1 MRRDPEHLERLIS
14 HALRNAPPKAAPT
27 NLERRVLGAL
37 SRRSSQSWWRK
48 DFAQWPVLARLAF
61 VGAGAGLLYLTL
73 GAPLWL
79 WESSRSALP
88 AEISWLQSLMQ
99 IFRVVVDHLPS
110 VFVFGALAALVMLY
124 ATLFGVGA
132 VAYRTLFANRETQR

>member
-1 MRRDPEHLERLIS
+1 MRRDPEQLERLIS
-14 HALRNAPPKAAPT
+14 HALRNAPPKAAPAS
-27 NLERRVLGAL
+27 LERRVLQAL
-37 SRRSSQSWWRK
+37 SRRSSESWWRK

-61 VGAGAGLLYLTL
+61 FGAGAGLLYLTL

-79 WESSRSALP
+79 LESSRGALP

-99 IFRVVVDHLPS
+99 IVRVVISHLPS
-110 VFVFGALAALVMLY
+110 VFVFGGLAALVMLY

>member
-1 MRRDPEHLERLIS
+1 
-14 HALRNAPPKAAPT
+14 
-27 NLERRVLGAL
+27 VLTAV

-48 DFAQWPVLARLAF
+48 DFAHWPVLARLAF

-99 IFRVVVDHLPS
+99 IVRVVVDHLPS
-110 VFVFGALAALVMLY
+110 VFVFGGLAALVMLY

-132 VAYRTLFANRETQR
+132 VAYRTLFANREPQ

>member
-1 MRRDPEHLERLIS
+1 MRRDPEQLERLIT
-14 HALRNAPPKAAPT
+14 HALRNAPPKAAPAS
-27 NLERRVLGAL
+27 LERRVLGAL
-37 SRRSSQSWWRK
+37 SQRSSQSWWRK
-48 DFAQWPVLARLAF
+48 DFGQWPVLARLAF

-79 WESSRSALP
+79 WESSRGALP

-99 IFRVVVDHLPS
+99 LFRVVVDHLPS